1 MVTSYAYN
9 KKHDNIIIMSELKKG
24 ESSINKK
31 KRRNPYVPEKR
42 ELTENN
48 VLSIEE
54 YLNKRKARRDKQETD
69 MPEELIPFE
78 VYLSSSLSWS

>member
-1 MVTSYAYN
+1 MYQ
-9 KKHDNIIIMSELKKG
+9 K
-24 ESSINKK
+24 
-31 KRRNPYVPEKR
+31 KR

-78 VYLSSSLSWS
+78 VYLSSSLSCRRAGTGACDGRFPWPPFSAASL

>member
-1 MVTSYAYN
+1 MYQ
-9 KKHDNIIIMSELKKG
+9 K
-24 ESSINKK
+24 
-31 KRRNPYVPEKR
+31 KR

-54 YLNKRKARRDKQETD
+54 YLNKIKARRDKQETD